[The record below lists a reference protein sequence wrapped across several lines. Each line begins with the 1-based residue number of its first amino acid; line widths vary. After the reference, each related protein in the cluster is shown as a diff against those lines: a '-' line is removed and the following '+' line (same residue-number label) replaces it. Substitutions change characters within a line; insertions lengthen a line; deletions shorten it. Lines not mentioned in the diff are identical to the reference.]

1 MTLQDLSIFFK
12 SKNETIYEFIKFSK
26 KFKNEKEFFY
36 NKYKK

>member
-26 KFKNEKEFFY
+26 KVKNEKEFFY